1 MLHLYGSAPE
11 EHYADVMNLIDNE
24 LENVFVEN
32 DALENITEA
41 FLILVR
47 NLIKKI
53 DNINV
58 NNEQEYDQPDYSHL
72 SELVDNWY
80 KNITCEG
87 IPIPDDGEGI
97 PIPDDG
103 RTEFD
108 VLVQDGEMYESI
120 EWDEPE
126 TRSLRLIS
134 DTSTGTLRYCDV
146 YDGQALGIGYD
157 VNSYGTVVENAYYRD
172 GHVMRVLKVFD
183 IEYGIQD
190 ERCNKNDMWGTPSAW
205 KKAHGYNVEWF
216 DPCPYPPAHW
226 DALEVNWFNFNHQ
239 HADNEGNQFF
249 VNPPYSK
256 KIVTK
261 FLQKCVDTLK
271 EAREKNWDV
280 KIHVLLPL
288 KSPGYYKEFVD
299 ASTATEFLFKR
310 ISFVNLHT
318 GVQADNFPK
327 DLFILKFEHKSVEVV
342 EPLSDSDSENFPRKQ
357 LSAPAKRLE
366 DGEEVVNDVDGEVVE
381 GPLDEEVCNEEVVND
396 VASTHVVNYYGE
408 ETSYPHDEVEN
419 CIFLDVIATYD
430 NGKEQDIFLTYILH
444 DHLQNKEMV
453 KSHILAIIGG
463 EDGLVKIS
471 MCFYRDLQLPKYK
484 EIVLPTW
491 YTQCNGKF
499 CFLDDVDFEE
509 YLHDHGLWKIIDD
522 DAARGR

>member
-1 MLHLYGSAPE
+1 MNNSSLTYEKLLTSYLKFFKTLINKKDSDDALKKKLYRHACKYVCGMLHLYGSAPE

-58 NNEQEYDQPDYSHL
+58 NNEQEYDQPDHSHL

-80 KNITCEG
+80 ENITCEG
-87 IPIPDDGEGI
+87 IPIPY
-97 PIPDDG
+97 DG

-108 VLVQDGEMYESI
+108 VLVQDGEMCESI

-134 DTSTGTLRYCDV
+134 DASTGTLRYCHVFD
-146 YDGQALGIGYD
+146 DGEALGIGYD

-190 ERCNKNDMWGTPSAW
+190 ERCNKNYMWGTPSAW

-249 VNPPYSK
+249 VNPPYRK

-327 DLFILKFEHKSVEVV
+327 DLFILKFEHESVEGVEVV
-342 EPLSDSDSENFPRKQ
+342 EPGSPKILSEKVPRKQ
-357 LSAPAKRLE
+357 LSTPAKRLE
-366 DGEEVVNDVDGEVVE
+366 DGEVAVNA
-381 GPLDEEVCNEEVVND
+381 PLDEEVCNDEFEAEEHTL
-396 VASTHVVNYYGE
+396 A
-408 ETSYPHDEVEN
+408 
-419 CIFLDVIATYD
+419 
-430 NGKEQDIFLTYILH
+430 NGVTVLK
-444 DHLQNKEMV
+444 
-453 KSHILAIIGG
+453 G
-463 EDGLVKIS
+463 EDGSLYDNESCDYIGQWNECS
-471 MCFYRDLQLPKYK
+471 NSLIPE
-484 EIVLPTW
+484 EIVMSYENVEDDDVTD
-491 YTQCNGKF
+491 
-499 CFLDDVDFEE
+499 DDVDFEE